1 MLCVLW
7 NVKILCM
14 NYWFMFFLLVIL
26 LLLVKLKNI
35 PLNIFCEFTV
45 FPVISVYLEWNVKSM
60 TGGKI
65 PSLTLDVG
73 NVFLMRSVQL
83 YMLLRLVWHFRST
96 SKGFYQWQHSFFSL
110 TLSHNPIIIRRKCQL
125 IFCITMNM
133 NKENCVT
140 RNFLCGREKSNHSHD
155 FISGAVHSFRA
166 KLVIYLTS
174 ESTKERRNRECN
186 GGWAVELE

>member
-1 MLCVLW
+1 
-7 NVKILCM
+7 
-14 NYWFMFFLLVIL
+14 MFFLLVIL

-83 YMLLRLVWHFRST
+83 YMLLRLV
-96 SKGFYQWQHSFFSL
+96 
-110 TLSHNPIIIRRKCQL
+110 
-125 IFCITMNM
+125 
-133 NKENCVT
+133 
-140 RNFLCGREKSNHSHD
+140 
-155 FISGAVHSFRA
+155 
-166 KLVIYLTS
+166 
-174 ESTKERRNRECN
+174 
-186 GGWAVELE
+186 